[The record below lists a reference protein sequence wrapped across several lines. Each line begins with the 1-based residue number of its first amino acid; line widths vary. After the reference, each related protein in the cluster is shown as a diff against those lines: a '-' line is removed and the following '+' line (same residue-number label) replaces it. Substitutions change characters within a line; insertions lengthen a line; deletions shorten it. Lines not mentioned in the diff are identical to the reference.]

1 MSKRLLC
8 ICALVFVMVLS
19 LIAPVY
25 ATQTDAEES
34 PVFEG
39 KLSISDEGIEM
50 IKNIEGCINRP
61 MSDYSQYSIGYG
73 CSTDFAKE
81 HGFSTTYLSEEEAH
95 ELLLFV
101 LEGMEKKLD
110 SFLNRYSIA
119 VNQHQYD
126 ALMSFTFNL
135 GSNWMSETTRLG
147 EVLVDGHYTINEFA
161 SAMGVYCHVTT
172 SDGPEVLDLLVDR
185 RIREIK
191 LFLYGA
197 YDLND
202 VEEKFCTLRFDAG
215 DAETET
221 DIAFYLVDQPYQILF
236 EAYPP
241 EEAFDTYFVGWYDE
255 NGERITADTLA
266 EASTTVYAHWS
277 DEEEDPELYYE
288 DDFYETDL
296 TFRPQKRSVGKDGS
310 SGNDVAPPFVDAT
323 EQENVQDEQSD
334 ILVEA
339 STVFTDLY
347 QDQWYYRYVNELY
360 NSGVIN
366 GYEDSTF
373 RPERTVTTGEAL
385 KMIILA
391 AGYEEPPAVESH
403 WARGYLDLALEN
415 AILDSGDITDLD
427 IPISRTMMAKIAARA
442 LGIERIFD
450 TEPFTDTSNMYA
462 ATLSD
467 HGIIEGYEDGSFR
480 PDRSL
485 TRAELSTIVWRINKF
500 YN

>member
-1 MSKRLLC
+1 MRKRLLC
-8 ICALVFVMVLS
+8 ICALVFVLVLS
-19 LIAPVY
+19 LIVSAY
-25 ATQTDAEES
+25 ATEIDQESS

-39 KLSISDEGIEM
+39 KLSINDEGIEM
-50 IKNIEGCINRP
+50 IKSIEGCINRP
-61 MSDYSQYSIGYG
+61 MNDYSQYSIGYG

-81 HGFSTTYLSEEEAH
+81 YGFSTTYLSEAEAH

-110 SFLNRYSIA
+110 SFLNKYSIA

-135 GSNWMSETTRLG
+135 GSNWMSENTRLG
-147 EVLVDGHYTINEFA
+147 EVLVDGHYTVNEFA

-172 SDGPEVLDLLVDR
+172 TDGPKVLDLLVDR

-202 VEEKFCTLRFDAG
+202 VEEKFCTLRFE
-215 DAETET
+215 AEDGEAET

-241 EEAFDTYFVGWYDE
+241 EDSYDTYFVGWYDE
-255 NGERITADTLA
+255 NGEKITADTLA
-266 EASTTVYAHWS
+266 VGSTTAYAFWS
-277 DEEEDPELYYE
+277 DEEEHPELYYE
-288 DDFYETDL
+288 GDFYETDL
-296 TFRPQKRSVGKDGS
+296 TNRPEKRSFS
-310 SGNDVAPPFVDAT
+310 DVSREEQPDADET
-323 EQENVQDEQSD
+323 EQEDTYEDETTVS
-334 ILVEA
+334 VEA
-339 STVFTDLY
+339 SDVFSDLY

-360 NSGVIN
+360 DRGVIN

-373 RPERTVTTGEAL
+373 RPDRTVTTGEAL

-391 AGYEEPPAVESH
+391 AGYEEPPVVESH
-403 WARGYLDLALEN
+403 WARGYLDLALEST
-415 AILDSGDITDLD
+415 ILDRGDITDLD
-427 IPISRTMMAKIAARA
+427 VPISRQLMAKVAARA
-442 LGIERIFD
+442 LGLDRIFD
-450 TEPFTDTSNMYA
+450 TDPFTDTSNMYA
-462 ATLSD
+462 AILSD
-467 HGIIEGYEDGSFR
+467 HEIIEGYEDGSFR

-485 TRAELSTIVWRINKF
+485 TRAELSTIVWRINEF
-500 YN
+500 YD